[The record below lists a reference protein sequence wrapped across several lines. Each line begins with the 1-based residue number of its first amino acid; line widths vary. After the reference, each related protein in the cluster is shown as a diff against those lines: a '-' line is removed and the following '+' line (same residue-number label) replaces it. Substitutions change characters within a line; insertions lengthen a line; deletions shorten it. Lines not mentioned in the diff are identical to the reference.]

1 MILYFS
7 VKNQNTTKLKVT
19 KQSFEDCTPLVSKI
33 CNSQVHYHG
42 KVYFHL
48 SCA

>member
-1 MILYFS
+1 MILHFS
-7 VKNQNTTKLKVT
+7 VKSQNTTKLKVA

-33 CNSQVHYHG
+33 GKSQVHYHG